1 MIKFLIGGIV
11 ILNFSMMKKTI
22 LCDREVEYT
31 VKKSARARCLR
42 VAIYCDASVVVTAP
56 IDFGE
61 HKIEGFLKEKA
72 NWVLK
77 KLDYF
82 LRLGKTTRIGGGQR
96 EYKRYREQAREFVRA
111 KVEKINLIYNFSFK
125 KIFIKNHKTRWGSCS
140 KKQNLNFNYKIIFL
154 SERLAEY
161 IVAHELCHLQEFNHS
176 RNFWNLLSRAIPDCR
191 ECRKELKRIF

>member
-1 MIKFLIGGIV
+1 MV
-11 ILNFSMMKKTI
+11 KKTV
-22 LCDREVEYT
+22 LRDREVEYT
-31 VKKSARARCLR
+31 VKTSARARNLR

-56 IDFGE
+56 IGFGE

-72 NWVLK
+72 SWVLK

-82 LRLGKTTRIGGGQR
+82 LRLSKTARIGGGRR
-96 EYKRYREQAREFVRA
+96 EYKKYREQAREFARM
-111 KVEKINLIYNFSFK
+111 KVEKINRIYNFSFK

-140 KKQNLNFNYKIIFL
+140 KKGNLNFNYKIIFL

-176 RNFWNLLSRAIPDCR
+176 RNFWNLLARAIPNCR
-191 ECRKELKRIF
+191 ERRKELKKVF